1 MLTLEL
7 ADVSKK
13 YKADLW
19 ALSNVSVTIRP
30 GFFALI
36 GPNGAGKTTL
46 LRLITGI
53 SRPSSGTILF
63 NGQDISQ
70 DYNQYKQNIGY
81 LPQEFGFYP
90 DMTGRE
96 FLHYIARLKGIPA
109 SLYPARIE
117 EVSQCIGVSA
127 FLDRKIGGWS
137 AGLRRRLGIVQALL
151 ADPDVLIL
159 DEPLIGL
166 DLEEKLFFGDYFS
179 RLSRDRIIL
188 FSSNILADFITFTD
202 GVLLL
207 VNGEI
212 CFNGRIEE
220 LTDVVAGKVWA
231 TDVPVELGE
240 VIASKWAVSEMYTVE
255 NISQIRI
262 VSDTMP
268 DIAGVRSTQPRVKD
282 AYTYIVRRKALHQKE

>member
-13 YKADLW
+13 YKADSW
-19 ALSNVSVTIRP
+19 ALSNVSFKIRP

-96 FLHYIARLKGIPA
+96 FLHYIARLKGIPS

-117 EVSQCIGVSA
+117 EVSQCIGVNA
-127 FLDRKIGGWS
+127 FLDKKIGGWS

-179 RLSRDRIIL
+179 QLSRDRIIL

-202 GVLLL
+202 GVVLL

-220 LTDVVAGKVWA
+220 LTDVMDGKVWT
-231 TDVPVELGE
+231 TDVPVELGQ
-240 VIASKWAVSEMYTVE
+240 VIANKWAVSEMYTVE

-262 VSDTMP
+262 VNDIMP
-268 DIAGVRSTQPRVKD
+268 DIAGVRLTQPRVKD
-282 AYTYIVRRKALHQKE
+282 AYTYIVRRKASHQKE